1 MTGIREKMSLI
12 IAVFLMACLIT
23 GIIFF
28 SIRLARLQ
36 PVEIQLQEVN
46 PVAATG
52 DITINGAVSRPG
64 IYSSRAGDT
73 LSALVSAAGVS
84 DNAYTAR
91 LSIYVPEKGESARPQ
106 KVDLNR
112 AAAWLLQALPGIG
125 EGKARL
131 IVDYRTQHGPFRSID
146 DLLRI
151 EGFGKSVVD
160 KVRDYATV
168 ED

>member
-12 IAVFLMACLIT
+12 IAVFLIVCLIT
-23 GIIFF
+23 GIVFF

-36 PVEIQLQEVN
+36 PLEIKLKEVN
-46 PVAATG
+46 PVAAAG
-52 DITINGAVSRPG
+52 DITISGAVSRPG
-64 IYSSRAGDT
+64 TYFSRAGDT

-84 DNAYTAR
+84 DNADTAH
-91 LSIYVPEKGESARPQ
+91 LSVYVPEKGELIRPQ

-112 AAAWLLQALPGIG
+112 AGEWLLQALPGIG
-125 EGKARL
+125 EGRARL
-131 IVDYRTQHGPFRSID
+131 IVDYRTKNGSFRSIE
-146 DLLRI
+146 DLLKI

-168 ED
+168 GD